1 MAFNVVAFA
10 HTHENR
16 YCVVSKFLLFSRFSG
31 QKVLTGVITTLLLVI
46 VLTLILLFFFLI
58 VFVII
63 LTYKELLKVVNNELF
78 LCFGEYLGHLEK
90 HEDDCK
96 SESA

>member
-1 MAFNVVAFA
+1 MAFA

-16 YCVVSKFLLFSRFSG
+16 YCAVSKFLFFSRFSG

-46 VLTLILLFFFLI
+46 VLTLILLLFFLI
-58 VFVII
+58 FVII

>member
-1 MAFNVVAFA
+1 MTSNVVAFA
-10 HTHENR
+10 HTHENG
-16 YCVVSKFLLFSRFSG
+16 YYVMSKLLLFSCFSG
-31 QKVLTGVITTLLLVI
+31 QEILTGVITTLLLVI

-90 HEDDCK
+90 HEGDCK

>member
-1 MAFNVVAFA
+1 M
-10 HTHENR
+10 
-16 YCVVSKFLLFSRFSG
+16 
-31 QKVLTGVITTLLLVI
+31 TGVITTLLLVI

-90 HEDDCK
+90 DEGDGQG
-96 SESA
+96 EGA